1 MNLPAMRLSVAH
13 GTASRGR
20 VLGGWPGPSIDPLEY
35 CRGQLA
41 ALSYVSATAA
51 REIHVLRLRN
61 SFERAGIGSKLRY
74 SLWALNLMREAQELG
89 GGYWFPTPLRVV
101 PIDEQGILVGAI
113 PTRELQRHFQGVA
126 RAGYARVS
134 NRADV
139 QSLPEQAL
147 DDWLKL
153 EVRDTV
159 AWSEAQVAGAQAGMG
174 PTIAAASIQFF
185 TVGTTRSPFGAATK
199 PVWTDDA
206 RSSLPGPQ
214 GVVLC
219 RERVAPERYRYFLGR
234 VEGRR
239 LTAEGPTPWDVTRLQ
254 FGLAALAG
262 TPLTVNI
269 VSRHSEFVFR
279 FSATVP
285 RPEYQL
291 TLALGVR
298 DFTLPGK
305 AYRVSNE
312 TFSRAIASRLR
323 DLGCEVRST
332 GA

>member
-1 MNLPAMRLSVAH
+1 MRLSV
-13 GTASRGR
+13 GNDTASGGQ
-20 VLGGWPGPSIDPLEY
+20 VLGGWPVPSIDPLEY

-41 ALSYVSATAA
+41 AFSYVSATAA
-51 REIHVLRLRN
+51 REVHILRLRN

-74 SLWALNLMREAQELG
+74 SLLALNLMREVQELG

-101 PIDEQGILVGAI
+101 PVDEQGILVGAI
-113 PTRELQRHFQGVA
+113 TTSELQRHFHGVA

-139 QSLPEQAL
+139 ASLPEQAL
-147 DDWLKL
+147 DDWLRL

-159 AWSEAQVAGAQAGMG
+159 AWTEAQVAVARAGLG
-174 PTIAAASIQFF
+174 PTISTASIQFF
-185 TVGTTRSPFGAATK
+185 SVATTQSPPGPVIK
-199 PVWTDDA
+199 PAWTDDA

-214 GVVLC
+214 GLVLC
-219 RERVAPERYRYFLGR
+219 RERTAPERHRYFLGR
-234 VEGRR
+234 VDGRR
-239 LTAEGPTPWDVTRLQ
+239 LTAEGPTPSDVTRLQ

-262 TPLTVNI
+262 KPLTVDI

-279 FSATVP
+279 FSAAVP

-305 AYRVSNE
+305 TFRVRNE
-312 TFSRAIASRLR
+312 GFSRAIVSRLR
-323 DLGCEVRST
+323 NLGCEVRST